1 MKYWRKFTKKDYLRY
16 QFKNKQY
23 LIVITKN
30 NLTKKFMKDKNLSIP
45 INQEEISSYLKDIR
59 KLKVMTPER
68 ERNLSDRIC
77 SSDITESERVAI
89 YKELLEGNLRFVIT
103 VAKQYQNQGLELSD
117 LVAEGNIGLLKAIQ
131 NFDWT
136 KKLRFISYAVWW
148 IRQSILQSLN
158 ENARTI
164 RLPVNVVQELFKE
177 KKEVELNGKELS
189 EKFATLP
196 TTIGLDRQIN
206 EDGDTLI
213 DLIADQNASM
223 PDEVFNTKEVLKEKL
238 FSIMKIL
245 DERERAIVED
255 YFGMSGQTRTLEDI
269 GNDFNLTKERVRQ
282 IKEKALRKLRNESSD
297 LFEYI

>member
-1 MKYWRKFTKKDYLRY
+1 
-16 QFKNKQY
+16 
-23 LIVITKN
+23 
-30 NLTKKFMKDKNLSIP
+30 MKDKNLQIP
-45 INQEEISSYLKDIR
+45 INQEEISIYLKDIR
-59 KLKVMTPER
+59 KLKVMTVER
-68 ERNLSDRIC
+68 ERHLSERIC
-77 SSDITESERVAI
+77 SGEITEREKNQI

-158 ENARTI
+158 EHARTI

-177 KKEVELNGKELS
+177 KKVIDRKGGELS
-189 EKFATLP
+189 DKFANLP
-196 TTIGLDRQIN
+196 SIVNLDKEIN
-206 EDGDTLI
+206 DEGDTLLDMI
-213 DLIADQNASM
+213 SDQNTIM
-223 PDEVFNTKEVLKEKL
+223 PDEAFNSKDVLKEKL
-238 FSIMKIL
+238 NGIMNIL

-255 YFGMSGQTRTLEDI
+255 YFGLSGQSRTLEDI

-282 IKEKALRKLRNESSD
+282 IKEKALRKLRNESSE
-297 LFEYI
+297 LFEYM